1 MEKPNSD
8 IILYSTSEGEIKV
21 EVYYEDETFWL
32 SQKRMSILFDVDIRT
47 ISEHLQNIFGT
58 GELEDKSVIRKF
70 RITASDGKKYNT
82 NFYNLDA
89 VIAVGYRVN
98 SYQATQF
105 RVEKDKKFMSDF
117 DEEVKKLKKKK

>member
-1 MEKPNSD
+1 MKKPNSD

-105 RVEKDKKFMSDF
+105 RVE
-117 DEEVKKLKKKK
+117 